1 MIATDNYNL
10 EVEIRLRELRDFK
23 DRHIQQTEVQ
33 LPAPPM
39 PTGSQEGQRSASG
52 EVLQASAQTVI
63 VTSNASQY
71 HRLQKLEL
79 SSFDEDVL
87 KWQSFLDSSETT
99 VHLNVNLTDV
109 QRFSYLKSQ
118 LESDAARTIDSFALL
133 KPAMRVP

>member
-1 MIATDNYNL
+1 
-10 EVEIRLRELRDFK
+10 
-23 DRHIQQTEVQ
+23 
-33 LPAPPM
+33 M

-79 SSFDEDVL
+79 SSFDGDVL